1 MKDEKSNYE
10 ATMKTLVT
18 DNDRYKQDLKD
29 IVDLKAKMERE
40 KAFTQAQ
47 NKDTINTLN

>member
-1 MKDEKSNYE
+1 MKEEKATYE
-10 ATMKTLVT
+10 TTMKTIVT

-40 KAFTQAQ
+40 KTFTQAQ
-47 NKDTINTLN
+47 NKDTINSLH